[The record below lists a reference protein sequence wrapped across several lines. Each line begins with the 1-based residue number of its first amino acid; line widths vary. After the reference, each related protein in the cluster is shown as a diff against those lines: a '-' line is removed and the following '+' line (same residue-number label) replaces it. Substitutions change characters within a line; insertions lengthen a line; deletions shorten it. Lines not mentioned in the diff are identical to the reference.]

1 MSKPT
6 IYYIRHGQTDWNAA
20 GRFQGSIDIP
30 LNDTG
35 RRQAARAGMILKD
48 ILARDGKQAEALPY
62 VASPLGRA
70 TLTMELVRGA
80 LDLDASGYAIDPRL
94 REIGYGEWEGLTLAE
109 QQARDPGLFQRRLDD
124 KWTLP
129 APNGESY
136 AEVTARMQEWAEGLT
151 GDTVVVAHG
160 GTARALMVGLG
171 HDQPDDVANRP
182 IEQGVVYVFSD
193 DGLVKVR

>member
-30 LNDTG
+30 LNETG
-35 RRQAARAGMILKD
+35 RRQAARAGMILRD
-48 ILARDGKQAEALPY
+48 ILERDGKAASDLPY

-80 LDLDASGYAIDPRL
+80 LDLEASGYSIDHRL
-94 REIGYGEWEGLTLAE
+94 REIGYGEWEGLTLHE
-109 QQARDPGLFQRRLDD
+109 QKARDPELYQRRLDD

-129 APNGESY
+129 APNGETY
-136 AEVTARMQEWAEGLT
+136 AEVTVRMEEWAASLS

-171 HDQPDDVANRP
+171 HERPDDVADRT
-182 IEQGVVYVFSD
+182 IEQGVVYVFSEA
-193 DGLVKVR
+193 GLVKVR